1 MIGGIIKKLAGK
13 KALIAISL
21 FPLVKPVVR
30 SLYNS
35 VAGNSFREGAVPLPG
50 SVLYCGLDIGYTEHS
65 GIYVGGGEKCIVELS
80 NRNGESI
87 IKRVTPEEF
96 TGGGLGNSIFVSC
109 HGDASVGNAAAADA
123 ALQMVDRDLGRYNIA
138 FNNCHMFTDYCL
150 RSCAEKNHTG
160 DGIPEEKGFI
170 YYLERI
176 ASRDMTLTHL
186 KKTAADILEAD
197 EWRVWKSKKYNS

>member
-138 FNNCHMFTDYCL
+138 FNNCHMFTEYCITGEKPML
-150 RSCAEKNHTG
+150 PGTLWSVEKALNRRFIQQSDERLPDMWRSTG
-160 DGIPEEKGFI
+160 I
-170 YYLERI
+170 
-176 ASRDMTLTHL
+176 TQ
-186 KKTAADILEAD
+186 
-197 EWRVWKSKKYNS
+197 